1 MNHIELGEA
10 GADIGFDDLNR
21 SKNRYAWKVVEDE
34 QYFDSD
40 DPGSDLN
47 NTDEQCG
54 SDEVLARRQSVRV
67 QYDPN
72 SQIPLFEIGTVFDN
86 VIQFSHAIAKYA
98 ILRGVQLTLKP
109 NEVGRVKARCKADG
123 YKWCI

>member
-10 GADIGFDDLNR
+10 GADIGFDDLSR
-21 SKNRYAWKVVEDE
+21 SQNRYAGTIAEDE

-54 SDEVLARRQSVRV
+54 SDEVPQRRQCVRV
-67 QYDPN
+67 QYNPN
-72 SQIPLFEIGTVFDN
+72 TKIPLFEIGMVFEN
-86 VIQFSHAIAKYA
+86 VIQFKHAIAKYA
-98 ILRGVQLTLKP
+98 ILRGV
-109 NEVGRVKARCKADG
+109 
-123 YKWCI
+123 